1 MPRPVSS
8 SNLLVSG
15 KAAESWPPTLTTT
28 LRSPSARSVTVLPA
42 LSLTT
47 TWTALTWPTYV
58 GSTAQPRA
66 TLYGPKSLRTWAW
79 TVPTT
84 AMVSTAAK
92 ATAMRKRRSR
102 TGDTVTLQKADG
114 RAARPDLDGPQNS
127 LGRTIATRD
136 PSPTGV
142 GP

>member
-1 MPRPVSS
+1 M
-8 SNLLVSG
+8 
-15 KAAESWPPTLTTT
+15 TT
-28 LRSPSARSVTVLPA
+28 LRSPSARSVTGLPA
-42 LSLTT
+42 LSLMT

-84 AMVSTAAK
+84 AMVSTAAE

-102 TGDTVTLQKADG
+102 TKDIVTLQMQM
-114 RAARPDLDGPQNS
+114 AARRDRIWMS
-127 LGRTIATRD
+127 HRTARRD
-136 PSPTGV
+136 DRGA
-142 GP
+142 